1 MRAVDGKA
9 SRVEA
14 VRRLV
19 PIGIHTDIHIPSPFG
34 PCDDVVSLA
43 NERSAFLTGRPVSS
57 YKQRNAQLRPRPSS
71 LAPRSQHN
79 TTPVPHRHLER

>member
-1 MRAVDGKA
+1 MCAVDGKA

-14 VRRLV
+14 VRTLV
-19 PIGIHTDIHIPSPFG
+19 PIGMHPDTPSPFS
-34 PCDDVVSLA
+34 PCDDVFSLA
-43 NERSAFLTGRPVSS
+43 NEHSAFLTGRPVSS

-71 LAPRSQHN
+71 LAARSQHN